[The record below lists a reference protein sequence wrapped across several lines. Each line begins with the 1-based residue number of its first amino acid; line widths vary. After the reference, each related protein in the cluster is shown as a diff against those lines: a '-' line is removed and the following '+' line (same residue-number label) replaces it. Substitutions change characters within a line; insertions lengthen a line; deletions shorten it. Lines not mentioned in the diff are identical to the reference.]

1 MLLKTPK
8 SEDLLLLEDLLK
20 KNNMIYEDCI
30 HHLDNFLVIF
40 DKDKIVAS
48 AAYESCK
55 EYAYFRSFSVDENY
69 RKLGLANKLYEE
81 LKLKAIKN
89 NIKELYLLTQTASL
103 YFEKLG
109 FNIIDKNKAPHEI
122 KNTKQF
128 SLLCPD
134 SCKLM
139 KLVL

>member
-1 MLLKTPK
+1 MLLKTAK
-8 SEDLLLLEDLLK
+8 SEDLLLLEELLK

-30 HHLDNFLVIF
+30 YHLDNFLVIF
-40 DKDKIVAS
+40 DDDKIIAS
-48 AAYESCK
+48 GAYETC
-55 EYAYFRSFSVDENY
+55 EQYAYFRSFAVDENY
-69 RKLGLANKLYEE
+69 RNLGLANKIYEE
-81 LKLKAIKN
+81 LKLKAKKN

-109 FNIIDKNKAPHEI
+109 FKIINKIDAPSEI

-139 KLVL
+139 KLIL